1 MTVISGRGGRT
12 RAWILVQVDSP
23 LEAAQR
29 LYDSEGLA
37 GDDRYVVVRADVV
50 DYVYNVVIPVDA
62 ESLEVLNDVHE
73 TIRTITGAK
82 HSVVIPVVEPVPS
95 IPHDAEGF
103 ITENEYAHG
112 HEKVRC
118 KVGRQRWSPGMNAW
132 G

>member
-1 MTVISGRGGRT
+1 MAIMETENGRA

-23 LEAAQR
+23 HDAAQT
-29 LYDSEGLA
+29 LYDSLGLEG
-37 GDDRYVVVRADVV
+37 GDSYVVVRADVV
-50 DYVYNVVIPVDA
+50 DYIFNVVIPVDA
-62 ESLEVLNDVHE
+62 ESPEVLHDVHHQ
-73 TIRTITGAK
+73 IRRITGAR
-82 HSVVIPVVEPVPS
+82 HSVVIPVLESFPS

-103 ITENEYAHG
+103 ITEHEYARG